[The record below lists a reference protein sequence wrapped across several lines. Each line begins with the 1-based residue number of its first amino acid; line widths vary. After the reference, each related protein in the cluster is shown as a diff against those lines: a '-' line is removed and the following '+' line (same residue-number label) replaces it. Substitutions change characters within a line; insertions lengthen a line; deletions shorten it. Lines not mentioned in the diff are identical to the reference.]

1 MSDAVWLGSSCGGN
15 PSSSAWPF
23 ILKSCGTREC
33 SFSGGANLED
43 FALTRKS
50 GAAWQAFQRNSATAA
65 AFQPSMSAASPALGE
80 AAGRVVRS
88 AISLGRTV
96 ATVESCTAGA
106 LACVLADAE
115 GASDVLHGGFVVY
128 TKRAKSAAVG
138 VPTELIEKHTA
149 VSREVALAMA
159 RGGLERIPADVVVAV
174 TGVAGPD
181 PDEDGNPV
189 GLVHIAAVSRN
200 GGELHL
206 ERRFGNTPRQ
216 EILQNSMGDGLT
228 LLAELVAK

>member
-1 MSDAVWLGSSCGGN
+1 
-15 PSSSAWPF
+15 
-23 ILKSCGTREC
+23 
-33 SFSGGANLED
+33 
-43 FALTRKS
+43 
-50 GAAWQAFQRNSATAA
+50 
-65 AFQPSMSAASPALGE
+65 MSAASPALRE

-88 AISLGRTV
+88 AKSRGRTV
-96 ATVESCTAGA
+96 ATVELCTAGA

-128 TKRAKSAAVG
+128 TKAAKSVAAG
-138 VPTELIEKHTA
+138 VPPELIEKHTA
-149 VSREVALAMA
+149 VSREVALALA
-159 RGGLERIPADVVVAV
+159 RGGLARIPADVVVTV

-206 ERRFGNTPRQ
+206 ERRFGQRPKQ
-216 EILQNSMGDGLT
+216 EILQNSIRDCLT
-228 LLAELVAK
+228 LLAELVAA

>member
-1 MSDAVWLGSSCGGN
+1 
-15 PSSSAWPF
+15 
-23 ILKSCGTREC
+23 
-33 SFSGGANLED
+33 
-43 FALTRKS
+43 
-50 GAAWQAFQRNSATAA
+50 
-65 AFQPSMSAASPALGE
+65 MSAASPALRE

-88 AISLGRTV
+88 ARSRGRTV

-128 TKRAKSAAVG
+128 TKPAKSAAVG
-138 VPTELIEKHTA
+138 VPIELIEQHTA

-200 GGELHL
+200 GGDLHL
-206 ERRFGNTPRQ
+206 ERRFGNRPRQ
-216 EILQNSMGDGLT
+216 EILQNSIGDGLG